1 MNSIICLALSCLLV
15 GLLYVYMR
23 QQFAAQD
30 RKISDL
36 TQLVASV
43 ATELQQQTGPY
54 PFAAPPQHPAME
66 VKRLPERVT
75 VSDDS
80 ESEVDTDDEDD
91 SDSES
96 EDEVEKKETN
106 TKEKEK
112 EKEPSKTTEVEV
124 KEEYPTIETEDIVED
139 TSIILDIGEGVKTIN
154 LFDTVEVVK
163 QNYDKLTVKELKD
176 LVSKE
181 SGPASLKTK
190 KDLIDFLEK
199 KK

>member
-30 RKISDL
+30 RKIHDL

-43 ATELQQQTGPY
+43 ATELQQQMGPY
-54 PFAAPPQHPAME
+54 PFAAPPQPPVE

-80 ESEVDTDDEDD
+80 ESEADTDDE

-96 EDEVEKKETN
+96 EDEPEKEEVKKE
-106 TKEKEK
+106 EKVKDIQIEK
-112 EKEPSKTTEVEV
+112 V
-124 KEEYPTIETEDIVED
+124 EYPTIDTYDIVED
-139 TSIILDIGEGVKTIN
+139 MSIELDISEETKTIK
-154 LFDTVEVVK
+154 LFDAVEVAK
-163 QNYDKLTVKELKD
+163 PNYEKWTVKELKD
-176 LVSKE
+176 LAVKE
-181 SGPASLKTK
+181 GGPASLKTK

>member
-54 PFAAPPQHPAME
+54 PFANAPKPPPME

-80 ESEVDTDDEDD
+80 ESEADSDEED

-96 EDEVEKKETN
+96 EDENEETKKVG
-106 TKEKEK
+106 KEK
-112 EKEPSKTTEVEV
+112 EVEV
-124 KEEYPTIETEDIVED
+124 KEEYPTIETEDIAED
-139 TSIILDIGEGVKTIN
+139 MSIVLDISEEGVKTIN
-154 LFDTVEVVK
+154 LFDAIESVK
-163 QNYDKLTVKELKD
+163 PNYEKWTVKELKD
-176 LVSKE
+176 LALKE
-181 SGPASLKTK
+181 GGPASLKTK